1 MTNQTPQQ
9 IIQKTEKKIKNMK
22 KLENVLISGAALGVV
37 TAITGLKLD
46 NQISGAI
53 VSLTGLGVGASSVII
68 AGYSILEYRQSLEEY
83 LKNYKKNNPPLIKLE
98 LKAEEPYKIVY
109 DDKGEEVK

>member
-46 NQISGAI
+46 NKELVQILYFG
-53 VSLTGLGVGASSVII
+53 GFGVGAASTI
-68 AGYSILEYRQSLEEY
+68 AGYNFTMGRKYLEKC

>member
-53 VSLTGLGVGASSVII
+53 VSLTGLGVGASSAM
-68 AGYSILEYRQSLEEY
+68 AGFYTILDRQVLQEY

-109 DDKGEEVK
+109 DDKGEK